1 MSTWPQG
8 GTGTG
13 PEPVGGLADPATSG
27 VAPATDPY
35 ADHYADPMVASPAAQ
50 TSQAGAHAVGDTAYG
65 ASSSGY
71 ETGYEGGYEG
81 GYESSHEKAQNASI
95 GDLVGDISRD
105 FSTLIRQEVELAK
118 AEAKQS
124 ATRASK
130 AGGMFGGAALA
141 GWFTLLFL
149 SVAVW
154 EFLSSAL
161 DSRGWAAVIVMVVWA
176 IIAAVLAARGRRLTK
191 EISGLPR
198 TTETVK
204 KVPDAL
210 KGNEETR

>member
-1 MSTWPQG
+1 MG
-8 GTGTG
+8 N
-13 PEPVGGLADPATSG
+13 PATSG

-35 ADHYADPMVASPAAQ
+35 ADAYAAGDPSVSSQ
-50 TSQAGAHAVGDTAYG
+50 QAGFPQAGYAQADGGAHVVGDTAYG
-65 ASSSGY
+65 AST
-71 ETGYEGGYEG
+71 TGATT
-81 GYESSHEKAQNASI
+81 GYESSHEKAQHASL

-141 GWFTLLFL
+141 GWMTLLFL
-149 SVAVW
+149 SIAVW

-176 IIAAVLAARGRRLTK
+176 IVAAVLAARGRRLTK
-191 EISGLPR
+191 EIQGLPR

-210 KGNEETR
+210 KGNEEIR

>member
-8 GTGTG
+8 GTG
-13 PEPVGGLADPATSG
+13 PEPVGGMGNPATSG

-35 ADHYADPMVASPAAQ
+35 ADAYATGDPSLS
-50 TSQAGAHAVGDTAYG
+50 SQEAGFPQPDAGAHTAGSTAYG
-65 ASSSGY
+65 ASTAYSAS
-71 ETGYEGGYEG
+71 TT
-81 GYESSHEKAQNASI
+81 GYESSHEKAQNASL

-124 ATRASK
+124 ATRAGK

-141 GWFTLLFL
+141 GWMTVLFL
-149 SVAVW
+149 SIAVW

-176 IIAAVLAARGRRLTK
+176 IVAAVLAARGRRLTK
-191 EISGLPR
+191 EIQGLPR

-210 KGNEETR
+210 KGNEEIR

>member
-1 MSTWPQG
+1 MG
-8 GTGTG
+8 
-13 PEPVGGLADPATSG
+13 E
-27 VAPATDPY
+27 
-35 ADHYADPMVASPAAQ
+35 
-50 TSQAGAHAVGDTAYG
+50 
-65 ASSSGY
+65 
-71 ETGYEGGYEG
+71 
-81 GYESSHEKAQNASI
+81 
-95 GDLVGDISRD
+95 LVSDISRD

-124 ATRASK
+124 ATRAGK

-141 GWFTLLFL
+141 GWMTLLFL
-149 SVAVW
+149 SIAVW

-176 IIAAVLAARGRRLTK
+176 IVAAVLAARGRSLIK
-191 EISGLPR
+191 EIQGLPR

-210 KGNEETR
+210 KGNEEIR

>member
-8 GTGTG
+8 GTG
-13 PEPVGGLADPATSG
+13 PEPVGGMANPATSG

-35 ADHYADPMVASPAAQ
+35 ADHYADPMVASPGAQ
-50 TSQAGAHAVGDTAYG
+50 TAQGGAHVVGDTAYG
-65 ASSSGY
+65 SSGGY
-71 ETGYEGGYEG
+71 ETGYEG

-210 KGNEETR
+210 KGNEEIR

>member
-8 GTGTG
+8 GTG
-13 PEPVGGLADPATSG
+13 PEPLGGMGNPATSG

-35 ADHYADPMVASPAAQ
+35 ADHYADPMVASPEAQ

-65 ASSSGY
+65 ASTSGY
-71 ETGYEGGYEG
+71 ETGYEG

-210 KGNEETR
+210 KGNEEIR

>member
-8 GTGTG
+8 GAG
-13 PEPVGGLADPATSG
+13 PEPLGGLGNPATSG

-35 ADHYADPMVASPAAQ
+35 ADRYADPMV
-50 TSQAGAHAVGDTAYG
+50 TSQTRTDDGAHHVGDTAYA
-65 ASSSGY
+65 ASSNGHQ
-71 ETGYEGGYEG
+71 
-81 GYESSHEKAQNASI
+81 SSHEKAQDASI

-124 ATRASK
+124 VSRAGK

-141 GWFTLLFL
+141 GWMTLLFL

-176 IIAAVLAARGRRLTK
+176 IVAAVLAARGRRLTQ

>member
-1 MSTWPQG
+1 MG
-8 GTGTG
+8 H
-13 PEPVGGLADPATSG
+13 EN
-27 VAPATDPY
+27 
-35 ADHYADPMVASPAAQ
+35 
-50 TSQAGAHAVGDTAYG
+50 
-65 ASSSGY
+65 
-71 ETGYEGGYEG
+71 
-81 GYESSHEKAQNASI
+81 SHQKAENASI
-95 GDLVGDISRD
+95 GELVSDISRD
-105 FSTLIRQEVELAK
+105 FSTLIRQEIELAK

-124 ATRASK
+124 ATRAGK

-141 GWFTLLFL
+141 GYMTVLFL
-149 SVAVW
+149 SIGVW

-191 EISGLPR
+191 EIQGLPR

-210 KGNEETR
+210 KGNEEIR

>member
-8 GTGTG
+8 GTGA
-13 PEPVGGLADPATSG
+13 EPVGGLGNPATSG

-35 ADHYADPMVASPAAQ
+35 ADAYAAGDPSLSSQQAGFPQGGSPRADG
-50 TSQAGAHAVGDTAYG
+50 GAHAVGDTAYG
-65 ASSSGY
+65 AST
-71 ETGYEGGYEG
+71 TGH
-81 GYESSHEKAQNASI
+81 ESSHLKAENASL
-95 GDLVGDISRD
+95 GELVSDISRD

-124 ATRASK
+124 ATRAGK

-141 GWFTLLFL
+141 GWMTLLFL
-149 SVAVW
+149 SIAVW

-176 IIAAVLAARGRRLTK
+176 IVAAVLAARGRSLTK
-191 EISGLPR
+191 EIQGLPR

-204 KVPDAL
+204 KVPEAL
-210 KGNEETR
+210 KGNEEIR

>member
-1 MSTWPQG
+1 M
-8 GTGTG
+8 
-13 PEPVGGLADPATSG
+13 ANPATSG

-35 ADHYADPMVASPAAQ
+35 AAHFADPMAASSAAQ

-65 ASSSGY
+65 ASTSGY
-71 ETGYEGGYEG
+71 ETGYEG

-149 SVAVW
+149 SVAGW

-210 KGNEETR
+210 KGNEEIR

>member
-1 MSTWPQG
+1 MSSSWPQG
-8 GTGTG
+8 GTG
-13 PEPVGGLADPATSG
+13 PEPVGGMGNPATSG
-27 VAPATDPY
+27 IAPATDPY
-35 ADHYADPMVASPAAQ
+35 ADAYATGDPSLSSQ
-50 TSQAGAHAVGDTAYG
+50 QAGFPQADGGARVVGDPAYG
-65 ASSSGY
+65 SSTS
-71 ETGYEGGYEG
+71 

-141 GWFTLLFL
+141 GWMTLLFL
-149 SVAVW
+149 SIAVW

-176 IIAAVLAARGRRLTK
+176 IVAAVLASRGRRLTK
-191 EISGLPR
+191 EIQGLPR

-210 KGNEETR
+210 KGNEEIR

>member
-8 GTGTG
+8 GAG
-13 PEPVGGLADPATSG
+13 PEPVGGVGNPATSG

-35 ADHYADPMVASPAAQ
+35 ADAYAAGDPSLSSQ
-50 TSQAGAHAVGDTAYG
+50 QAGFPPTDANAYAPPDTAYA
-65 ASSSGY
+65 ASGVGH
-71 ETGYEGGYEG
+71 EN
-81 GYESSHEKAQNASI
+81 SHQKAENASI
-95 GDLVGDISRD
+95 GELVSDISRD
-105 FSTLIRQEVELAK
+105 FSTLIRQEIELAK

-124 ATRASK
+124 ATRAGK

-141 GWFTLLFL
+141 GYMTVLFL
-149 SVAVW
+149 SIAVW

-176 IIAAVLAARGRRLTK
+176 IIATVLAARGRRLTK
-191 EISGLPR
+191 EIQGLPR

-210 KGNEETR
+210 KGNEEIR

>member
-8 GTGTG
+8 G
-13 PEPVGGLADPATSG
+13 PAPDPLGGMGNPATSG

-35 ADHYADPMVASPAAQ
+35 ADAYAAGDPSLS
-50 TSQAGAHAVGDTAYG
+50 SQQAGFPQADRGAHAVGDTAYG
-65 ASSSGY
+65 ASTTGAT
-71 ETGYEGGYEG
+71 TGYD
-81 GYESSHEKAQNASI
+81 SSHLKAENASL
-95 GDLVGDISRD
+95 GELVSDISRD

-124 ATRASK
+124 ATRAGK

-141 GWFTLLFL
+141 GWMTLLFL
-149 SVAVW
+149 SIAVW

-176 IIAAVLAARGRRLTK
+176 IVAAVLAARGRSLTK
-191 EISGLPR
+191 EIQGLPR

-210 KGNEETR
+210 KGNEEIR